1 MPPFYVALLHVVPQQ
16 KYAVEVCQ
24 ALKNTVNDNGGL
36 IRKINNAGRRPLP
49 TPFKAKMGLGKQ
61 KFANIVTVEFM
72 ANPKGALAAM
82 DTVRKMDYCMRSSLL
97 RADELLLCRPPRPVG
112 EPKGCIQDWTPE
124 DEPVPSPALLERRA
138 AFESEFILMMKEKV
152 QSGQRL
158 TEEDLRL
165 PQEHDLL
172 SKPSVQQAA
181 AAVPADTVVAA
192 AAAAAA
198 VDEEEEEDYSVFG
211 MEAEDGEEPA
221 PAKGGKAGKPG
232 KGGAKAGKKKA
243 PK

>member
-24 ALKNTVNDNGGL
+24 VLKNTVNDNGGL
-36 IRKINNAGRRPLP
+36 VRKINNAGRRPLP

-72 ANPKGALAAM
+72 ANPKCALTAM
-82 DTVRKMDYCMRSSLL
+82 DMVRKMDYCMRSSLL

-112 EPKGCIQDWTPE
+112 APKGCIQDWTPE
-124 DEPVPSPALLERRA
+124 GEPVPSPALLERRSV
-138 AFESEFILMMKEKV
+138 FESEFVLMMKEKV

-158 TEEDLRL
+158 YEEDLRL
-165 PQEHDLL
+165 PQEYDLL
-172 SKPSVQQAA
+172 SKASAQAA
-181 AAVPADTVVAA
+181 AAEATSAPGAA
-192 AAAAAA
+192 TEAA
-198 VDEEEEEDYSVFG
+198 EEEEEDVTEDYSAFG
-211 MEAEDGEEPA
+211 MEADDGEEPV
-221 PAKGGKAGKPG
+221 PTKGGKAGKAG
-232 KGGAKAGKKKA
+232 KGGAKGGKKKS